1 MRLKSFATYGFKS
14 FAEKTELTFDKGITA
29 VVGPN
34 GSGKSNISDAIRW
47 VLGEQSAK
55 YLRGSKMEDII
66 FSGSSKRRPLGVA
79 EVTLEFDNSDHALDM
94 DFSEVS
100 LTRRL
105 FRSGDS
111 EYAINKKNCRL
122 KDILDLLA
130 DTGLGKGSM
139 SIIGQNRIDEVLN
152 SRPEERRALFEEAAG
167 IAKYRLRKKEAVRRL
182 DETGANLTRIN
193 DIKAEVDAQVEPLR
207 AAAEKTQQ
215 YNALYAEQRQC
226 RLTNFV
232 HKLDNIT
239 GLCQKLQEKKQ
250 LLERELSQRL
260 AALSVQEA
268 QAAQLQAEADRLN
281 ESFAKLM
288 DEMKDKE
295 TALEKI
301 RGQKAVLDERIINSR
316 QSAEKLGVRNIRLE
330 QQADELEKQMAA
342 LAAEFDVVDKKRA
355 KAEYSLQQL
364 QREKE
369 QYEKNLHEISQQSE
383 NLKADVFADMQSL
396 LEARNAL
403 RVLEQE
409 QERRVKRREVLKE
422 SIAEAENIAGKVEE
436 EYRQLLEKQAR
447 SGHEQKRLS
456 DELEADGK
464 QEEEYRRKL
473 QTIRQQ
479 QGICQKK
486 LIETEARLNSLQRMQ
501 NSYEGFGY
509 GIKNI
514 LKCNAPWRKNIIG
527 VAAELLQTDEKYVTA
542 IETALGESAQNLV
555 TLDADTAK
563 AAINYLKQQ
572 NGGRATFLP
581 LDNIQERRLTQEEER
596 LCSLKGICG
605 FAVDLVS
612 CHEQAAK
619 AIRFL
624 LGRVL
629 VAENIDAAL
638 SAARMAKFRLRV
650 VTLDGD
656 TINAGGSMSGGSRRH
671 KEGYLSRGR
680 DIKRLEAL
688 LAEQRGEMLQLQ
700 EALETE
706 EDKQQKLSA
715 KLQQGRE
722 QLRQYALMS
731 SQLDLQLQH
740 LSQKKRDAEERL
752 LLLLDDRNA
761 IAAEYMANRSKV
773 QELRA
778 NVKELEEQ
786 DSAAKQ
792 LLEDMQKKIAAEKS
806 KVDAAENQLHDAR
819 LLAETSSAKVQLM
832 SDRMKGLDT
841 DTLQLRREI
850 TGNEQ
855 EQQRLQQLIEKCESE
870 KQACDKRSAELW
882 QQLQETESGKEEFR
896 EERLRQQNQQQQAEE
911 QAAAIRKQCS
921 NSEGSLKQL
930 DIDMARY
937 NNDREHVLMQLTEEY
952 GLDETAARNEELQEL
967 DGSELKKRESRLA
980 TAIAALGPVNPAAIE
995 EYQAVKERS
1004 EFLNHQYDDLA
1015 TARDNLQA
1023 VISEINSGMTRKF
1036 KEAFAEINKFFA
1048 ECYVRLFG
1056 GGTAVLKLS
1065 EPDDLLNSGIDIE
1078 VQPPGKRLQSLY
1090 LLSGGE
1096 RALTVIALLFALLS
1110 YRPAPFCIL
1119 DEIDAAL
1126 DDANIVRF
1134 SKFLRDFSQKTQFII
1149 ITHRKGTMECADI
1162 MYGVT
1167 MEESGVSK
1175 LLSVKINEKE

>member
-207 AAAEKTQQ
+207 AAAEKTQR

-239 GLCQKLQEKKQ
+239 GLCQKLQDKKK
-250 LLERELSQRL
+250 LLEQELSQRL

-316 QSAEKLGVRNIRLE
+316 QSAEKLGARNIRLE

-409 QERRVKRREVLKE
+409 QERRVKRREALKE
-422 SIAEAENIAGKVEE
+422 SITEAETVAGNVEE

-447 SGHEQKRLS
+447 SGHEQKRLN

-473 QTIRQQ
+473 LTIRQQ
-479 QGICQKK
+479 QGLCQKK

-527 VAAELLQTDEKYVTA
+527 VAAELLQADEKYVTA

-572 NGGRATFLP
+572 NSGRATFLP

-596 LCSLKGICG
+596 LRSLKGICG
-605 FAVDLVS
+605 FAVDLVR

-688 LAEQRGEMLQLQ
+688 LAEQRGDMLQLQ

-773 QELRA
+773 QELRVK
-778 NVKELEEQ
+778 VKELEEQ

-806 KVDAAENQLHDAR
+806 KIDAAENQLHDAR

-832 SDRMKGLDT
+832 SDRMKGLDS

-870 KQACDKRSAELW
+870 KQACDNRSAELLR
-882 QQLQETESGKEEFR
+882 QLQETECGKEEFR
-896 EERLRQQNQQQQAEE
+896 EERLRLQNQQQQAEE

-921 NSEGSLKQL
+921 NSEGFLKQL
-930 DIDMARY
+930 DIEMARY
-937 NNDREHVLMQLTEEY
+937 NNDRDHVLMQLTEEY
-952 GLDETAARNEELQEL
+952 GLDETAARNEELLEL
-967 DGSELKKRESRLA
+967 DSSELKKRESRLA

-1056 GGTAVLKLS
+1056 GGTAVIKLS

>member
-250 LLERELSQRL
+250 LLERELLQRL

-479 QGICQKK
+479 QGLCQKK

-740 LSQKKRDAEERL
+740 LSQKKREAEERL

-761 IAAEYMANRSKV
+761 IAAEYMANRRKV

-778 NVKELEEQ
+778 KVKALEEQ

-870 KQACDKRSAELW
+870 KQACDKRSAELL

-896 EERLRQQNQQQQAEE
+896 EERLRLQNQQQQAEE

-930 DIDMARY
+930 DIEMARY

-952 GLDETAARNEELQEL
+952 GLDETAARNEELLEL
-967 DGSELKKRESRLA
+967 DSSELKKRESRLA

>member
-207 AAAEKTQQ
+207 AAAEKTQR

-250 LLERELSQRL
+250 LLEQELSQRL

-268 QAAQLQAEADRLN
+268 QVAQLQADADRLN

-330 QQADELEKQMAA
+330 QQADELEKQMTA

-479 QGICQKK
+479 QGLCQKK

-778 NVKELEEQ
+778 KVKELEEQ

-832 SDRMKGLDT
+832 SDRMKGLDS

-870 KQACDKRSAELW
+870 KQACDKRSAELLR
-882 QQLQETESGKEEFR
+882 QLQETECGKEEFR
-896 EERLRQQNQQQQAEE
+896 EERLRLQNQQQQAEE

-930 DIDMARY
+930 DIEMARY

-952 GLDETAARNEELQEL
+952 GLDETTARNEELLEL
-967 DGSELKKRESRLA
+967 DSSELKKRESRLA
-980 TAIAALGPVNPAAIE
+980 IAIAALGPVNPAAIE

-1134 SKFLRDFSQKTQFII
+1134 SKFLRGFSQKTQFII

>member
-232 HKLDNIT
+232 HRLDNIT
-239 GLCQKLQEKKQ
+239 GLCQKLQDKKQ
-250 LLERELSQRL
+250 ILEQELSQRL
-260 AALSVQEA
+260 ADLSVQEA

-316 QSAEKLGVRNIRLE
+316 QSAEKLGARNIRLE
-330 QQADELEKQMAA
+330 QQADELEKQMTA

-409 QERRVKRREVLKE
+409 QERRVKRREALKE
-422 SIAEAENIAGKVEE
+422 SITEAETVAGNVEE
-436 EYRQLLEKQAR
+436 EYRRLLEKQAR
-447 SGHEQKRLS
+447 SGHEQKRLN

-479 QGICQKK
+479 QGLCQKK

-596 LCSLKGICG
+596 LRSLKDICG

-722 QLRQYALMS
+722 QLRQYVLVS

-778 NVKELEEQ
+778 KVKELEEQ

-832 SDRMKGLDT
+832 SDRMKGLDS

-855 EQQRLQQLIEKCESE
+855 EQQRLQQLIEQCESE
-870 KQACDKRSAELW
+870 KQACDKRSAELL

-896 EERLRQQNQQQQAEE
+896 EERLRLQNQQQQAEE

-930 DIDMARY
+930 DIEMARY
-937 NNDREHVLMQLTEEY
+937 NNDREHVLMQLAEEY
-952 GLDETAARNEELQEL
+952 SLDETAARNEELLEL
-967 DGSELKKRESRLA
+967 DSSELKKRESRLA

>member
-250 LLERELSQRL
+250 LLERELLQRL

-479 QGICQKK
+479 QGLCQKK

-740 LSQKKRDAEERL
+740 LSQKKREAEERL

-778 NVKELEEQ
+778 KVKALEKQ

-870 KQACDKRSAELW
+870 KQACDKRSAELL

-896 EERLRQQNQQQQAEE
+896 EERLRLQNQQQQAEE

-930 DIDMARY
+930 DIEMARY

-952 GLDETAARNEELQEL
+952 GLDETAARNEELLEL
-967 DGSELKKRESRLA
+967 DSSELKKRESRLA

>member
-1 MRLKSFATYGFKS
+1 
-14 FAEKTELTFDKGITA
+14 
-29 VVGPN
+29 
-34 GSGKSNISDAIRW
+34 
-47 VLGEQSAK
+47 
-55 YLRGSKMEDII
+55 
-66 FSGSSKRRPLGVA
+66 
-79 EVTLEFDNSDHALDM
+79 
-94 DFSEVS
+94 
-100 LTRRL
+100 
-105 FRSGDS
+105 
-111 EYAINKKNCRL
+111 
-122 KDILDLLA
+122 
-130 DTGLGKGSM
+130 
-139 SIIGQNRIDEVLN
+139 
-152 SRPEERRALFEEAAG
+152 
-167 IAKYRLRKKEAVRRL
+167 
-182 DETGANLTRIN
+182 
-193 DIKAEVDAQVEPLR
+193 
-207 AAAEKTQQ
+207 
-215 YNALYAEQRQC
+215 
-226 RLTNFV
+226 
-232 HKLDNIT
+232 
-239 GLCQKLQEKKQ
+239 
-250 LLERELSQRL
+250 
-260 AALSVQEA
+260 
-268 QAAQLQAEADRLN
+268 
-281 ESFAKLM
+281 
-288 DEMKDKE
+288 
-295 TALEKI
+295 
-301 RGQKAVLDERIINSR
+301 
-316 QSAEKLGVRNIRLE
+316 
-330 QQADELEKQMAA
+330 
-342 LAAEFDVVDKKRA
+342 
-355 KAEYSLQQL
+355 
-364 QREKE
+364 
-369 QYEKNLHEISQQSE
+369 
-383 NLKADVFADMQSL
+383 MQSL

-409 QERRVKRREVLKE
+409 QERRVKRREALKE
-422 SIAEAENIAGKVEE
+422 SITEAETVAGNVEE
-436 EYRQLLEKQAR
+436 EYRRLLEKQAR
-447 SGHEQKRLS
+447 SGHEQKRLN

-479 QGICQKK
+479 QGLCQKK

-596 LCSLKGICG
+596 LRSLKDICG

-722 QLRQYALMS
+722 QLRQYVLVS

-778 NVKELEEQ
+778 KVKELEEQ

-832 SDRMKGLDT
+832 SDRMKGLDS

-855 EQQRLQQLIEKCESE
+855 EQQRLQQLIEQCESE
-870 KQACDKRSAELW
+870 KQACDKRSAELL

-896 EERLRQQNQQQQAEE
+896 EERLRLQNQQQQAEE

-930 DIDMARY
+930 DIEMARY
-937 NNDREHVLMQLTEEY
+937 NNDREHVLMQLAEEY
-952 GLDETAARNEELQEL
+952 SLDETAARNEELLEL
-967 DGSELKKRESRLA
+967 DSSELKKRESRLA

>member
-232 HKLDNIT
+232 YKLDNIT

-316 QSAEKLGVRNIRLE
+316 QSAEKLGARNIRLE

-409 QERRVKRREVLKE
+409 QERRVKRREALKE
-422 SIAEAENIAGKVEE
+422 SITKAETVAGNVEE

-473 QTIRQQ
+473 QIIRQQ
-479 QGICQKK
+479 QGLCQKK

-514 LKCNAPWRKNIIG
+514 LKCNTPWRKNIIG

-581 LDNIQERRLTQEEER
+581 LDNIQERRLTREEER
-596 LCSLKGICG
+596 LRSLKGICG
-605 FAVDLVS
+605 FAVDLVG

-638 SAARMAKFRLRV
+638 SAARIAKFRLRV

-740 LSQKKRDAEERL
+740 LSQKKREAEEHL

-778 NVKELEEQ
+778 KVKELEEQ

-832 SDRMKGLDT
+832 SDRMKGLDS

-855 EQQRLQQLIEKCESE
+855 EQLRLQQLIEKCESE
-870 KQACDKRSAELW
+870 KQACDKRSAELL

-896 EERLRQQNQQQQAEE
+896 EERLRLQNQQQQAEE

-930 DIDMARY
+930 DIEMARY
-937 NNDREHVLMQLTEEY
+937 NNDREHVLTQLTEEY
-952 GLDETAARNEELQEL
+952 GLDETAARNEELLEL
-967 DGSELKKRESRLA
+967 DSSELKKRESRLA